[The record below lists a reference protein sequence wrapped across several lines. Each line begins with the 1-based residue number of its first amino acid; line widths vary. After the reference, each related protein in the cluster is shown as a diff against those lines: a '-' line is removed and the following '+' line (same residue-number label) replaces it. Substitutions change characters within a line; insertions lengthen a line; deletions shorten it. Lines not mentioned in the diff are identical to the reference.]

1 MTAYDLDLYFFR
13 RYKLKIR
20 TGTQY
25 TTHVLKKQSQISLGK
40 SVQRWTKKGKEN
52 QQERTGLEQ
61 LTES

>member
-25 TTHVLKKQSQISLGK
+25 TTHVLKKTIPNFTGK
-40 SVQRWTKKGKEN
+40 KCTKMDKKGK
-52 QQERTGLEQ
+52 R
-61 LTES
+61 ESAGQDRVGTVN